1 MISVIIPVYNEE
13 ESLEELHERLSGVIK
28 DGEFIF
34 VDDGSTDRT
43 PEILKKLKEKD
54 PRVKVFTFTR
64 NFGQTQALMCGF
76 EHAKGD
82 IIVALDADL
91 QNPPEEIPKLVEKLN
106 EGYDVVSGWRKNR
119 KDGFL
124 RTLASEIANRII
136 SKISGIPLHDFGC
149 TLKAYRKEIVKSL
162 KLYGEMHR
170 FTPVVA
176 GWMGARIA
184 EVEVGHE
191 KRKYGVSKYG
201 LSRIWKVLLD
211 LFVLAY
217 FNSPRRTPIHIFG
230 TWGIL
235 SIVGSLIS
243 GIATLWM
250 KIGKGID
257 MTGNPL
263 LDLTILLA
271 VLGVQFIG
279 TGLLGELMVRTYY
292 ESTGKKTYRL
302 KE

>member
-13 ESLEELHERLSGVIK
+13 DSLEELYERLSKVVK

-43 PEILKKLKEKD
+43 PLVLERLRKKDK
-54 PRVKVFTFTR
+54 RVRVFTFTK
-64 NFGQTQALMCGF
+64 NFGQTQAILCGF
-76 EHAKGD
+76 EHANGD
-82 IIVALDADL
+82 IIITIDADL
-91 QNPPEEIPKLVEKLN
+91 QNPPEEIPKLIDKLN
-106 EGYDVVSGWRKNR
+106 EGYDVVSGWRRNR

-124 RTLASEIANRII
+124 RTIVSQIANRII
-136 SKISGIPLHDFGC
+136 SKISGINLHDFGC
-149 TLKAYRKEIVKSL
+149 TLKAYRKKIVENI

-170 FTPVVA
+170 FIPVIA
-176 GWMGARIA
+176 GWMGGRIS
-184 EVEVGHE
+184 EVEVEHE

-201 LSRIWKVLLD
+201 LSRIWKVMLD

-217 FNSPRRTPIHIFG
+217 FGSPRRTPIHIFG

-235 SIVGSLIS
+235 SIIGSFLS
-243 GIATLWM
+243 GAATIWM
-250 KIGKGID
+250 KLWKGID

-263 LDLTILLA
+263 LYLTILLA

-292 ESTGKKTYRL
+292 ESTGKKTYVL